1 MGGLAAILKKIVS
14 LCAKQRR
21 NQISSYL
28 FFFLALRERL
38 ESHIGKE
45 KAVMWLSVT
54 KDISENF
61 TSIKRSCGHIF
72 NITLNLNFS

>member
-1 MGGLAAILKKIVS
+1 MGDSLLILKKIVY

-28 FFFLALRERL
+28 LFSLALRERL

-45 KAVMWLSVT
+45 KEVMWLTVT

-61 TSIKRSCGHIF
+61 TNIKRSCGHIF